1 MIEELVS
8 RVFATRNA
16 AHLAHWAA
24 EGEGSDARHRALGDF
39 YDGVIESIDKIVE
52 IYQGAFGLIGKVEQR
67 IEEGD
72 IIDLIG
78 AEANWIVEN
87 RGEIA
92 RGLPPIENLLDELA
106 GLYLKTFYKLR
117 NLR

>member
-8 RVFATRNA
+8 RIFATRNA

-24 EGEGSDARHRALGDF
+24 TGEGSDARHRALGDF
-39 YDGVIESIDKIVE
+39 YDGLIDKIDDIVE
-52 IYQGAFGLIGKVEQR
+52 IHQGAFGLIGSVEPCDVD
-67 IEEGD
+67 GD
-72 IIDLIG
+72 IVVHIG
-78 AEANWIVEN
+78 AEANWIVKN
-87 RGEIA
+87 RTELAG
-92 RGLPPIENLLDELA
+92 GLPPIENTLDDLV